1 MNNTTTINILNSD
14 NSIIADIK
22 VEHGQILTI
31 IVYKILKR
39 EAMVKKEIETN
50 HAFLTLLHLV
60 GSIIRIY

>member
-22 VEHGQILTI
+22 VEHGQI